1 MPGKNVKDYDNAK
14 SVLNSVVKKQV
25 KFLLNSALDDDT
37 SILDKTTNDNVNKD
51 GELDFLKNEPIK
63 NEQGNYKYIKVMI
76 LGKMKIM
83 VDYIYS

>member
-25 KFLLNSALDDDT
+25 KYLLNSALDDDT

-51 GELDFLKNEPIK
+51 GELDLLKNEPIK
-63 NEQGNYKYIKVMI
+63 NEQGNYKYLI
-76 LGKMKIM
+76 G
-83 VDYIYS
+83 